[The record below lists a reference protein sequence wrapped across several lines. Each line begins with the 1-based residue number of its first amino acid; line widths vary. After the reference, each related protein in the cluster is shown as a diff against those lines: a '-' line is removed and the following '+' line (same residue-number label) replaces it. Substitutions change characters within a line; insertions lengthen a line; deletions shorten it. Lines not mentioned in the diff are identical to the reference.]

1 MQFFKKFSS
10 GLVKL
15 RLHIFKTQSR
25 EQMASSIRE
34 ETVQSC
40 RSVHP
45 VRRLH
50 HSTVTVL
57 ALLISSPWLR
67 LLAAISSLQHF
78 LPLSELAAPPVR
90 SGRTKVEKDTSP
102 TPGSWEG
109 ATSPPVH
116 GELWRD
122 CRRGSTSQRRI
133 LTERSSA
140 VDLHPFFSRKAF
152 PDQSCVLQI
161 KITGLVVSKTSSQ
174 SRQRMTTLMSILVQ
188 RRRSF
193 PHPVL

>member
-1 MQFFKKFSS
+1 MQFFKKFPS

-50 HSTVTVL
+50 HSAVTVL
-57 ALLISSPWLR
+57 ALLISRPWLR

-78 LPLSELAAPPVR
+78 LPVSEPAAPPVR
-90 SGRTKVEKDTSP
+90 AGRTEAERTRHPLRAAGREELAHLCTENFGGCVTVVLLHSGE
-102 TPGSWEG
+102 SWQSEALRWIYIHLFLG
-109 ATSPPVH
+109 KHFQTRAVYF
-116 GELWRD
+116 
-122 CRRGSTSQRRI
+122 
-133 LTERSSA
+133 RS
-140 VDLHPFFSRKAF
+140 R
-152 PDQSCVLQI
+152 
-161 KITGLVVSKTSSQ
+161 
-174 SRQRMTTLMSILVQ
+174 
-188 RRRSF
+188 
-193 PHPVL
+193 